1 MNSSGIESY
10 LKLGQ
15 FDFELLSEVE
25 EYGCVLGS
33 FSTDAFLLDCKE
45 NHSVVV
51 YELDNKKYWVRK
63 YEGEVKEFREI

>member
-15 FDFELLSEVE
+15 FDLELLSQVE
-25 EYGCVLGS
+25 EYGSVLGS
-33 FSTDAFLLDCKE
+33 FSTEAFLFDCKE
-45 NHSVVV
+45 NHSVIV
-51 YELDNKKYWVRK
+51 YELDGKKYWVRK

>member
-1 MNSSGIESY
+1 MNSSGIEGY

-15 FDFELLSEVE
+15 FDLESLTQVE
-25 EYGCVLGS
+25 EFGCVLGS
-33 FSTDAFLLDCKE
+33 FSTDAFLLDCPE
-45 NHSVVV
+45 SHSVVV

>member
-15 FDFELLSEVE
+15 FDLELLSEVE
-25 EYGCVLGS
+25 EFGCVLGS
-33 FSTDAFLLDCKE
+33 FSTDAFLLDCHE
-45 NHSVVV
+45 SHSVVV
-51 YELDNKKYWVRK
+51 YELHNKKYWVRK

>member
-1 MNSSGIESY
+1 MNSSGIDGCLKLIQFDLDTLALVESY
-10 LKLGQ
+10 G
-15 FDFELLSEVE
+15 F
-25 EYGCVLGS
+25 VLGS